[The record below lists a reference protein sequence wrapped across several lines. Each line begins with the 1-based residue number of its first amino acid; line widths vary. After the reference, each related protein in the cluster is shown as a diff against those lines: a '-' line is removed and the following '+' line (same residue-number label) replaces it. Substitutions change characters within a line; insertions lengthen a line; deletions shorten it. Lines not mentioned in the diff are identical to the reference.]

1 MIHLPLVDE
10 GVEVPTEELPKCVMR
25 ELALNLA
32 LEKNTTLRATRQIRQ
47 VRFCLRTGHQTGVV
61 RVPTT
66 SMLDKVVAATFVL
79 RPGLIVPEVCDL
91 SCCNTLV
98 EDLDELTK
106 CI

>member
-10 GVEVPTEELPKCVMR
+10 GIEIPTEELPKCVMR

-47 VRFCLRTGHQTGVV
+47 VGFCLRTRHQTRVI

-66 SMLDKVVAATFVL
+66 GMLDKIVAATLVL

-91 SCCNTLV
+91 SGCNTFV
-98 EDLDELTK
+98 EDFDELTK